1 MRIDAHQHIW
11 TQPLL
16 DRLAAREHWPFAAR
30 QRGITVLHCAGEQP
44 WVIDVA
50 GEAPERRTA
59 LLDADGVE
67 AAVIALSSPIGI
79 EALDREESLELISA
93 HLDGVAALGRRFA
106 AWGPI
111 ALDRPEPDDVDRLL
125 ARGCVGISVSAGAL
139 AGPRR
144 AAALEPV
151 LRRVAAN
158 DVPLFVH
165 PGPAPDTRQPA
176 GTLGDPLWWPAL
188 TDYVAQMQA
197 AWLAITTQARREL
210 PTLTV
215 VFAMLAG
222 GAPLQCERLR
232 ARGCLPVDLR
242 DPGTFYDTS
251 SYGPVMIEAL
261 ARQVGESQLI
271 YGSDR
276 PVIEPV
282 HSGREAVLG
291 ANAAALFAARREA
304 AVAA

>member
-16 DRLAAREHWPFAAR
+16 DRLAAREQWPFATR

-50 GEAPERRTA
+50 AEAVERRTS
-59 LLDADGVE
+59 LLDVDGVE

-79 EALDREESLELISA
+79 EALAREESLELISA
-93 HLDGVAALGRRFA
+93 HLDGVAGLGRRFA

-111 ALDRPEPDDVDRLL
+111 ALDRPEPDDVDQLL
-125 ARGCVGISVSAGAL
+125 ARGCVGISVPAGAL
-139 AGPRR
+139 AGPWH
-144 AAALEPV
+144 ATALEPV
-151 LRRVAAN
+151 LRRVAAYG
-158 DVPLFVH
+158 VPLFVH
-165 PGPAPDTRQPA
+165 PGPAPDIQPPA
-176 GTLGDPLWWPAL
+176 RTLGDPLWWPAL

-197 AWLAITTQARREL
+197 AWLTVMTQVRHEF

-222 GAPLQCERLR
+222 GAPLHCERLR
-232 ARGCLPVDLR
+232 ARGCESVDLR
-242 DPGTFYDTS
+242 DPHAFYDTS
-251 SYGPVMIEAL
+251 SYGPVMIDAL
-261 ARQVGESQLI
+261 ARQVGESQLV

-276 PVIEPV
+276 PVIEPT

-291 ANAAALFAARREA
+291 ANAAALFAAGCEP